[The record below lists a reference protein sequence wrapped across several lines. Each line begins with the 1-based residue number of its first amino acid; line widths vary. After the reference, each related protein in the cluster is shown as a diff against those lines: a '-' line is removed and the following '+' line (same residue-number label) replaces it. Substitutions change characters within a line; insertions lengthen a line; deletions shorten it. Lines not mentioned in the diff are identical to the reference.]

1 MTSALES
8 PEIRLRSEGGL
19 ELAARV
25 WYLRDPML
33 AISSAPLGGGLGLRQ
48 WVLNV
53 QVAHAYDGA
62 EPGSHLEALAA
73 EAGAQGLGVGMM
85 TAVDVRVASTVQG
98 EGIAVDATVG
108 VIGAALW
115 AAAPGPSSRLP
126 GAAVAP
132 APGTIKPGTIKPGTI
147 NIVVALPE
155 RLSDAALVNAIGT
168 ATEAKTQALWDAGV
182 DGTGTATDALC
193 LLCPPRGDAHAYGG
207 PRSLWGARLAR
218 VVYHAVRVGC
228 APVEPS

>member
-1 MTSALES
+1 VTAVLDG
-8 PEIRLRSEGGL
+8 PEIRLRSECGL

-25 WYLRDPML
+25 WRLRDPML

-53 QVAHAYDGA
+53 QVPHAYDGA
-62 EPGSHLEALAA
+62 EPGSHLAALAA
-73 EAGAQGLGVGMM
+73 EAGTVGLGVGMM
-85 TAVDVRVASTVQG
+85 TAVDVRVASTVRRD
-98 EGIAVDATVG
+98 GIAVDATVG

-115 AAAPGPSSRLP
+115 AAAEPDHSE
-126 GAAVAP
+126 AVATR
-132 APGTIKPGTIKPGTI
+132 APGTI

-168 ATEAKTQALWDAGV
+168 ATEAKAQALWDAGI

-193 LLCPPRGDAHAYGG
+193 VLCPPSGDAHAYGG
-207 PRSLWGARLAR
+207 PRSLWGGRLAR
-218 VVYHAVRVGC
+218 VVYRAVRAGC
-228 APVEPS
+228 EAVPPS

>member
-132 APGTIKPGTIKPGTI
+132 APGTIKPGTI

-193 LLCPPRGDAHAYGG
+193 VLCPIDGHAHAYGG
-207 PRSLWGARLAR
+207 PRSLWGGRLAR
-218 VVYHAVRVGC
+218 VVYRAVRAGC
-228 APVEPS
+228 RSMGPS

>member
-1 MTSALES
+1 VTAVLDA
-8 PEIRLRSEGGL
+8 PEIRLRSECGL

-25 WYLRDPML
+25 WRLRDPML

-53 QVAHAYDGA
+53 QVPHAYDGA
-62 EPGSHLEALAA
+62 EPGSHLAALAA
-73 EAGAQGLGVGMM
+73 EAGTVGLGVGMM
-85 TAVDVRVASTVQG
+85 TAVDVRVASTVRR

-115 AAAPGPSSRLP
+115 AAAEPDPSE
-126 GAAVAP
+126 AVA
-132 APGTIKPGTIKPGTI
+132 ARAPGTI

-168 ATEAKTQALWDAGV
+168 ATEAKAQALWDAGI

-193 LLCPPRGDAHAYGG
+193 LLCPPHGDAHAYGG
-207 PRSLWGARLAR
+207 PRSLWGGRLAR
-218 VVYHAVRVGC
+218 VVYRAVRAGC
-228 APVEPS
+228 RSVPPS